1 MAAQYAFAVSSTS
14 EKSVIAQVLVVS
26 SLTITLPAY
35 SNVKLEVNQ
44 IAPLQLCTC
53 MNLPILYYC
62 KNEEN
67 WCYRWLISSD
77 FVW

>member
-1 MAAQYAFAVSSTS
+1 MAAQHAFAVSSTS
-14 EKSVIAQVLVVS
+14 EKKSVIAQVLVVS

-44 IAPLQLCTC
+44 IAPLQLCACT
-53 MNLPILYYC
+53 NLPILYYC

-67 WCYRWLISSD
+67 HCN
-77 FVW
+77 